1 MREIC
6 FENCL
11 SLSRFDQR
19 WCVDILHLKWKSN
32 ISLRVFSHFQ
42 DNSFDAYTFIK
53 CVKKVVSICITR
65 SSTVLKTFTHPN
77 DSFFVFS
84 VFFHLKSEPK
94 NESRWKLMLK
104 NRTCVLALIPEWYA
118 STSAVASSTC
128 SSLLSYFSFFFNYID
143 PLFFLSLFF
152 FFRYNLSDSKSHNIL
167 LVCKLIPLRQ
177 LFYDKGFSK
186 QYFDVTF

>member
-32 ISLRVFSHFQ
+32 ISLRVFSNFQ

-84 VFFHLKSEPK
+84 VLVHLKSESCQAIAVFLFK
-94 NESRWKLMLK
+94 LWNKGNAFVRSR
-104 NRTCVLALIPEWYA
+104 CAGALARWCPAVKRLFRCAKSWHVF
-118 STSAVASSTC
+118 TSEGGAQ
-128 SSLLSYFSFFFNYID
+128 SLWVVPPQKWN
-143 PLFFLSLFF
+143 
-152 FFRYNLSDSKSHNIL
+152 
-167 LVCKLIPLRQ
+167 
-177 LFYDKGFSK
+177 
-186 QYFDVTF
+186 

>member
-32 ISLRVFSHFQ
+32 ISLRVFSNFQ

-53 CVKKVVSICITR
+53 CVKKVVSICIAR

-84 VFFHLKSEPK
+84 VLFHLK
-94 NESRWKLMLK
+94 
-104 NRTCVLALIPEWYA
+104 T
-118 STSAVASSTC
+118 
-128 SSLLSYFSFFFNYID
+128 LSNNSCILV
-143 PLFFLSLFF
+143 PLEQRQRLCTL
-152 FFRYNLSDSKSHNIL
+152 
-167 LVCKLIPLRQ
+167 PLRWRFGP
-177 LFYDKGFSK
+177 LMSSRETAVSLREIMACFYLRGRSSVALGGATSK
-186 QYFDVTF
+186 VNPKRI